1 MTLNT
6 FIACI
11 RYVYGSCVFRR
22 PDETNRY
29 SSSFNLYNINL
40 AKGIIGREAK
50 LSTFSSLTDFKVSGR
65 MTSLNVSRVFVP
77 YSIFLLYT
85 NYSKLDFKFDL
96 LQLDQDC

>member
-65 MTSLNVSRVFVP
+65 MTSLNVSKIFVP
-77 YSIFLLYT
+77 
-85 NYSKLDFKFDL
+85 
-96 LQLDQDC
+96 